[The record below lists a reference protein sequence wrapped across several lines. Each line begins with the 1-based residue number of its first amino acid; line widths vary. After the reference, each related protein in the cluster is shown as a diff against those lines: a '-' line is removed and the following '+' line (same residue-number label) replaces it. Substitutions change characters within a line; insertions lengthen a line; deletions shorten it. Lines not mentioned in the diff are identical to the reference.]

1 MCHSDDSQ
9 APKAPNA
16 GAVAEHGPLE
26 LHAED
31 GNALAAYRAVPQT
44 PNGMK
49 IVVLPD
55 VRGLHPFYV
64 GLTQRLAEAG
74 YEAIAIDYFGRT
86 AGVSQRDES
95 FPYMEHMPQV
105 TPAGVYA
112 DTAAAMAVLTEAD
125 PDASVY
131 TIGFCFGGS
140 QSWRLAASDLD
151 LAGVIGFYGQPARVA
166 DVVDEVDKPI
176 LMLVAGAD
184 STPLSEFEKFAA
196 QLEEAG
202 VGPEMHVYSGAPHSF
217 FDRSFDQWQD
227 ACTDA
232 WNRIISFTA
241 RHRH

>member
-9 APKAPNA
+9 APQSPNA

-31 GNALAAYRAVPQT
+31 GNTLAAYRAIPQT

-86 AGVSQRDES
+86 AGVSQRARPGS
-95 FPYMEHMPQV
+95 PYMEHMP
-105 TPAGVYA
+105 AGHA
-112 DTAAAMAVLTEAD
+112 RARAGSTRRPRWRCCASPS

-131 TIGFCFGGS
+131 TVGFCFGGS
-140 QSWRLAASDLD
+140 ISWRLAGRDLD
-151 LAGVIGFYGQPARVA
+151 LAGVIGFYGKPARVA
-166 DVVDEVDKPI
+166 DVVD
-176 LMLVAGAD
+176 G
-184 STPLSEFEKFAA
+184 STS
-196 QLEEAG
+196 
-202 VGPEMHVYSGAPHSF
+202 
-217 FDRSFDQWQD
+217 RS
-227 ACTDA
+227 
-232 WNRIISFTA
+232 
-241 RHRH
+241 

>member
-9 APKAPNA
+9 APQAPNA
-16 GAVAEHGPLE
+16 GAVAGHGPLE

-31 GNALAAYRAVPQT
+31 GNALAAYRAIPAT

-74 YEAIAIDYFGRT
+74 YEAVAIDYFGRT
-86 AGVSQRDES
+86 AGVAQRDES
-95 FPYMEHMPQV
+95 FAYMEHMPQV
-105 TPAGVYA
+105 TPAHVYA
-112 DTAAAMAVLTEAD
+112 DTAAAMAVLCESE

-131 TIGFCFGGS
+131 TVGFCFGGS
-140 QSWRLAASDLD
+140 MSWRLAASDLD

-184 STPLSEFEKFAA
+184 STPVSEFEKLAA

-202 VGPEMHVYSGAPHSF
+202 VAPEMHVYEGAPHSF
-217 FDRSFDQWQD
+217 FDRSFEQWAD

-232 WNRIISFTA
+232 WNRVISFTA